1 MSIGFLE
8 KSTITVAFIYKRVF
22 GWVVLWLWGGNDDAG
37 GMDVLGG
44 RIIDA
49 GWRDTI
55 AHEGEF
61 MRWKNEEI

>member
-22 GWVVLWLWGGNDDAG
+22 GWVVLWHCGGNDDAG

-44 RIIDA
+44 RIIDTR
-49 GWRDTI
+49 WRDMI
-55 AHEGEF
+55 AEGEF
-61 MRWKNEEI
+61 MRWEIDR

>member
-1 MSIGFLE
+1 MGGF
-8 KSTITVAFIYKRVF
+8 F
-22 GWVVLWLWGGNDDAG
+22 WGDNDDAG

-55 AHEGEF
+55 AEGEF